1 MTVLGYPLSYL
12 FNLSFSS
19 GVVPDMKK
27 IARVI
32 PVYKAGCHKVMS
44 NYHPISLLSIF
55 HKLLEKLMYKR
66 LIKFLEKNN
75 ILNENEFGFRSNRST
90 TQAILLI
97 ADKLQRAIED
107 KKISCG
113 IFLDLSKAFDTV
125 YHCILLK
132 KLEQYGIR
140 GIANGWFQSYLSN
153 RKQFVTIVSA
163 SSEPQLMTCG
173 VPRGSV
179 LGPLLFLLY
188 INDFNNAS
196 SVLDLHLFA
205 DDSNLFFSH
214 KNLLTLE
221 SIVNN
226 ELSNIHEWLCA
237 NR

>member
-66 LIKFLEKNN
+66 LKKFLEKNN

-132 KLEQYGIR
+132 KLE
-140 GIANGWFQSYLSN
+140 
-153 RKQFVTIVSA
+153 
-163 SSEPQLMTCG
+163 
-173 VPRGSV
+173 
-179 LGPLLFLLY
+179 
-188 INDFNNAS
+188 
-196 SVLDLHLFA
+196 
-205 DDSNLFFSH
+205 
-214 KNLLTLE
+214 
-221 SIVNN
+221 
-226 ELSNIHEWLCA
+226 
-237 NR
+237 